1 MLGSYFGHLVLGQSY
16 QKTIVYVFLLA
27 MCVLSNPDQKGKMR
41 RIDCLRQADKVLLAS
56 FGPPLHIAA
65 FSQVFYLVDC
75 FSMCLISIF
84 RYHSTFMFIVFH
96 EIFSVTYIYSC
107 INMTN
112 EKNPGKKP

>member
-1 MLGSYFGHLVLGQSY
+1 MLGSYFGHLVLGQKY

-65 FSQVFYLVDC
+65 FSQVFLPGWLFFFLNAHKLNNLVEQ
-75 FSMCLISIF
+75 
-84 RYHSTFMFIVFH
+84 V
-96 EIFSVTYIYSC
+96 
-107 INMTN
+107 
-112 EKNPGKKP
+112 

>member
-75 FSMCLISIF
+75 FLFLLMLTSL
-84 RYHSTFMFIVFH
+84 TV
-96 EIFSVTYIYSC
+96 
-107 INMTN
+107 
-112 EKNPGKKP
+112 